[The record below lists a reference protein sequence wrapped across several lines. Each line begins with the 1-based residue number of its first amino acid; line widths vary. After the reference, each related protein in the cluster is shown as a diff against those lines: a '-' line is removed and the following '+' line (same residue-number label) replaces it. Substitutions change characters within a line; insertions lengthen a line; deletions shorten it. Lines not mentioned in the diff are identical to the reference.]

1 MKKIPN
7 HNSHF
12 TDTNIHNTYSILDCA
27 CNLFGSWKPDGSVCT
42 PNKPC
47 PCNSNGMCKC
57 GIGFTGDKCESCQ
70 SGYFDLDHD
79 DTDDSAICIGKYI
92 KCLIKFSLGK

>member
-1 MKKIPN
+1 
-7 HNSHF
+7 
-12 TDTNIHNTYSILDCA
+12 
-27 CNLFGSWKPDGSVCT
+27 
-42 PNKPC
+42 
-47 PCNSNGMCKC
+47 MCKC
-57 GIGFTGDKCESCQ
+57 GIGFNGDKCESCQ